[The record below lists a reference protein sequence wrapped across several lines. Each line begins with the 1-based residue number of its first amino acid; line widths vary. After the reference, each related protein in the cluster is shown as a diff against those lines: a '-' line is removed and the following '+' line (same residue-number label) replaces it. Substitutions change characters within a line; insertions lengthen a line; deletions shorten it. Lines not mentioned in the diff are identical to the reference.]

1 MKLKSTAGLMAA
13 LMCCV
18 SILGVAARPDIKEQ
32 PNFLATVPETFGEWT
47 IAEHQVSQIIDPA
60 TDELLKRIYKEVLS
74 RTYVNKA
81 GYKIML
87 SIARSGNQIG
97 IQQAHFPEICYPAQG
112 FTVSKI
118 EDGELMTPYGPIN
131 VRRLTTSMRARYE
144 PVTYWLTM
152 GDQVV
157 RTQWD
162 KRLVQIRAVLTRESP
177 GGLLFRISS
186 IDKDS
191 EAAFAVQ
198 QKFAAD
204 LMQSVPPEARRKL
217 GGLTSPSPL

>member
-1 MKLKSTAGLMAA
+1 
-13 LMCCV
+13 
-18 SILGVAARPDIKEQ
+18 
-32 PNFLATVPETFGEWT
+32 
-47 IAEHQVSQIIDPA
+47 
-60 TDELLKRIYKEVLS
+60 
-74 RTYVNKA
+74 
-81 GYKIML
+81 
-87 SIARSGNQIG
+87 
-97 IQQAHFPEICYPAQG
+97 
-112 FTVSKI
+112 
-118 EDGELMTPYGPIN
+118 
-131 VRRLTTSMRARYE
+131 MRARYE